1 MIRLIVKNI
10 LIKQMLFITYQKNI
24 KIKKMM
30 KINIIV
36 MKIKNMKLII

>member
-30 KINIIV
+30 IITIIV